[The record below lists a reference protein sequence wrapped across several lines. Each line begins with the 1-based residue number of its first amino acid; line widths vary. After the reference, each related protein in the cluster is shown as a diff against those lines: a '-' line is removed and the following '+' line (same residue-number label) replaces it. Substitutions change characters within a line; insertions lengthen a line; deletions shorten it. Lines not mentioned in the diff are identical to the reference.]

1 VRRLV
6 LIVRCLFWATGA
18 QVQAQ
23 IFDRGTWNDLLQR
36 HVKPILGGVAT
47 QVDYAGMARERTRLK
62 GYLDTLA
69 AVPEAQFWR
78 WPKDERPAFL
88 INAYNAWTVERVLT
102 RWPKLDSIKDLGSL
116 LESPWKRRFIPLLG
130 QTRSLGGPGGAR
142 GDRRLEVSSLFKWYG
157 EDFDRLGGL
166 CVFLADQ
173 GEALGHTN
181 VQRRSLRDGF
191 PPVSIP
197 RPSPGA
203 RCCCRPRTAS
213 PAIAARLASPSAI
226 PMPKRPGRKAPAA
239 RSRASSKR
247 YAKLRSS

>member
-130 QTRSLGGPGGAR
+130 QTRSLGGPGGRGATGASRYPACSSGTAR
-142 GDRRLEVSSLFKWYG
+142 TS
-157 EDFDRLGGL
+157 
-166 CVFLADQ
+166 
-173 GEALGHTN
+173 
-181 VQRRSLRDGF
+181 
-191 PPVSIP
+191 
-197 RPSPGA
+197 
-203 RCCCRPRTAS
+203 TAW
-213 PAIAARLASPSAI
+213 AI
-226 PMPKRPGRKAPAA
+226 
-239 RSRASSKR
+239 RASSWR
-247 YAKLRSS
+247 IRARPWVTRMSSAGPCATGSLQSAYRGHHQAPVAAADPGPPHPR